1 VQDQTRTDTEQELNE
16 VKTRSQVVLK
26 ATTGVLVALVAAG
39 GIWSL
44 VTTPETNP
52 WVLRLY
58 VFALIMA
65 GLGCAAGLAVNWEAV
80 VTRWQAV
87 LDRMRFLLI
96 AQIITLSVVALS
108 LVAGAALLFWG
119 EPPPIDPAKLEP
131 TLTASAQAP
140 RHQDCAGNWFTYE
153 PENVIDGQDD
163 TAWRIPGEGEGE
175 WIALRYPR
183 PVKVSAIGI
192 IPGHDKIDSECGID
206 RFFSL
211 HVVHEVFIEFS
222 DGTAVPKR
230 FDRNRSKQW
239 LHLDSPKA
247 TTSVRVEI
255 KRTYPPGDDSVDE
268 TAISEIEIR

>member
-119 EPPPIDPAKLEP
+119 EPPPVDPAK
-131 TLTASAQAP
+131 
-140 RHQDCAGNWFTYE
+140 
-153 PENVIDGQDD
+153 
-163 TAWRIPGEGEGE
+163 
-175 WIALRYPR
+175 
-183 PVKVSAIGI
+183 
-192 IPGHDKIDSECGID
+192 
-206 RFFSL
+206 
-211 HVVHEVFIEFS
+211 
-222 DGTAVPKR
+222 
-230 FDRNRSKQW
+230 
-239 LHLDSPKA
+239 
-247 TTSVRVEI
+247 
-255 KRTYPPGDDSVDE
+255 
-268 TAISEIEIR
+268 